1 MLIQKYVR
9 ELYCKHILENAI
21 GKNFTK
27 IRPLWLTMGTSR
39 LELDMYNQELNLALE
54 HNGEQNVYQM
64 LPSAV
69 EVPFEIGTP
78 PAMIPS
84 FIAQALRIRG

>member
-21 GKNFTK
+21 GKKFTK

-54 HNGEQNVYQM
+54 HNGEQNVTRCFYRPWKCHSKLVRSQ
-64 LPSAV
+64 L
-69 EVPFEIGTP
+69 
-78 PAMIPS
+78 
-84 FIAQALRIRG
+84 